1 MADEGD
7 TDDKTLDPSQKRLD
21 EAHDRGDVVK
31 SQEINTWFVIAGAT
45 LVLSNFGGSI
55 GMGILVPMRNLL
67 ANAWMIRTDGPGLL
81 RLAGSLEYIVIS
93 AIGLPLFLLA
103 IAAISA
109 NLVQHRLVWSGEQL
123 KPSFSKISP
132 MSGFKRIFGKQAAAN
147 FRSEEHTSELQ

>member
-67 ANAWMIRTDGPGLL
+67 ANAWMIRTDGPGLIA
-81 RLAGSLEYIVIS
+81 LAKSIEYALIAAV
-93 AIGLPLFLLA
+93 GMPFLMLA
-103 IAAISA
+103 IAAITA
-109 NLVQHRLVWSGEQL
+109 NLVQHRFVWSGESL
-123 KPSFSKISP
+123 KP
-132 MSGFKRIFGKQAAAN
+132 
-147 FRSEEHTSELQ
+147 